1 MVGTIILGVCI
12 LGAVALICFKGI
24 NVKYDKSFTVD
35 DKRIQAQMD
44 HEELQRLEKKLNE
57 QNTTGNNIKSSNED
71 ETVVGPM
78 DAVIAEMH
86 ELFGPEPDQKDD
98 RR

>member
-24 NVKYDKSFTVD
+24 NIKYDKSFTVD
-35 DKRIQAQMD
+35 DKRIQAQID

-57 QNTTGNNIKSSNED
+57 QNTTGNNTKDANED
-71 ETVVGPM
+71 VIGPM
-78 DAVIAEMH
+78 DAVIAEIH
-86 ELFGPEPDQKDD
+86 DLFGPEPDQKDD

>member
-1 MVGTIILGVCI
+1 MVGTIILGICI

-24 NVKYDKSFTVD
+24 NIKYDKTFTVD

-57 QNTTGNNIKSSNED
+57 QNTTGNNTKDANED
-71 ETVVGPM
+71 VIGPM

>member
-1 MVGTIILGVCI
+1 MVGTIILGICI
-12 LGAVALICFKGI
+12 LGAVALICFKGVNI
-24 NVKYDKSFTVD
+24 KYDKTFTVD

-57 QNTTGNNIKSSNED
+57 QNTTGNNTKDANED
-71 ETVVGPM
+71 VIGPM

>member
-1 MVGTIILGVCI
+1 MVGTIILGACI
-12 LGAVALICFKGI
+12 LGAAAFICFKGVHI
-24 NVKYDKSFTVD
+24 KYDKSFTID

-44 HEELQRLEKKLNE
+44 HEEIQRLEKKLNE
-57 QNTTGNNIKSSNED
+57 QNTTGNNIKDSNED

-86 ELFGPEPDQKDD
+86 DLFGPEPDQKDD

>member
-12 LGAVALICFKGI
+12 LGAVAFICFKGI
-24 NVKYDKSFTVD
+24 NIKYDKTFTVD

-57 QNTTGNNIKSSNED
+57 QNTTGNNTKDANED
-71 ETVVGPM
+71 VIGPM

-86 ELFGPEPDQKDD
+86 DLFGPEPDQKDD

>member
-1 MVGTIILGVCI
+1 MVGTIILGICI

-24 NVKYDKSFTVD
+24 NIKYDKTFTVD
-35 DKRIQAQMD
+35 DKRIQAQID

-57 QNTTGNNIKSSNED
+57 QNATGNNTKDANED
-71 ETVVGPM
+71 VIGPM

>member
-1 MVGTIILGVCI
+1 MVGTIILGICI

-24 NVKYDKSFTVD
+24 NIKYDKSFTVD

-57 QNTTGNNIKSSNED
+57 QNTTGNNSKDANED
-71 ETVVGPM
+71 VIGPM

-86 ELFGPEPDQKDD
+86 DLFGPEPDQKDD

>member
-1 MVGTIILGVCI
+1 MVGTIILGICI

-24 NVKYDKSFTVD
+24 NIKYDKSFTVD
-35 DKRIQAQMD
+35 DKRIQAQID

-57 QNTTGNNIKSSNED
+57 QNTTGNNTKDANED
-71 ETVVGPM
+71 VIGPM

-86 ELFGPEPDQKDD
+86 DLFGPEPDQKDD

>member
-24 NVKYDKSFTVD
+24 NIKYDKSFTVD
-35 DKRIQAQMD
+35 DKRIQAQID

-57 QNTTGNNIKSSNED
+57 QNTTGNNTKDANED
-71 ETVVGPM
+71 VIGPM

-86 ELFGPEPDQKDD
+86 DLFGPEPDQKDD

>member
-24 NVKYDKSFTVD
+24 NIKYDKTFTVD

-57 QNTTGNNIKSSNED
+57 QKNSEGNADSSDD
-71 ETVVGPM
+71 EKTVGPM
-78 DAVIAEMH
+78 DAVIAEIH
-86 ELFGPEPDQKDD
+86 DLFGPEPDQKDD